1 MSRPDWGVGGRGP
14 CARDATTALVYTNLL
29 RSHRR
34 DVGVLHVEVLLE
46 GHQLVLAPV
55 DLAEPGAGPAAEA
68 IICGAKHA
76 RLLVKARKRR

>member
-1 MSRPDWGVGGRGP
+1 
-14 CARDATTALVYTNLL
+14 
-29 RSHRR
+29 
-34 DVGVLHVEVLLE
+34 VLHVEVLLE